1 MAKVNFLRGQ
11 SILTARKWDPQYEL
25 QRNITNFI
33 SSVMAYFSESETC
46 CGVDDYD
53 EIVDM
58 FIIAAPSLLIDS
70 AGLV

>member
-1 MAKVNFLRGQ
+1 M
-11 SILTARKWDPQYEL
+11 SCRKK
-25 QRNITNFI
+25 TNFI
-33 SSVMAYFSESETC
+33 SSVMAHFSESETC